1 MRNILLSLEV
11 LLVMGLVAG
20 MSAMGYFNL
29 TGARRAKNE
38 MHARQLLSTFHKAQQ
53 TFKDEVQSDRDKNEK
68 AEFGTLAELL
78 GLKES
83 FSYRKFE
90 LFDVAVPDAH
100 RGMMGELR
108 QALDLPFEEQ
118 EEIVIDPNAKP
129 KKKKKQ
135 RTGDPKW
142 LYESPAYTRPRLL
155 SDTARET
162 AEREQ
167 ETQKPEGNL
176 SGLEARATISDHSNR
191 LIFDGYAYRVFLPQI
206 GADRQDMTDEEKMKM
221 VVADVEK
228 YWCAYAWPIKHG
240 SSGEFAYF
248 IDYNG
253 KLYKATDRAIS
264 EHLDPKILAI
274 DAYKGREFTSP
285 VNDATWSPYVP
296 PKPPT
301 PPKKETDAKADA
313 NADAKADANAD
324 ATKPQK
330 PKETQEEIKTR
341 KYKEKKEEEERRM
354 KRIEESEVD
363 IDLTK

>member
-11 LLVMGLVAG
+11 ILVMGLVAG

-38 MHARQLLSTFHKAQQ
+38 MYARQLLSTLHKAQQ
-53 TFKDEVQSDRDKNEK
+53 AFKNEVQSDRDKNEK

-90 LFDVAVPDAH
+90 IFDIDVPAPH
-100 RGMMGELR
+100 ISMMGEFR
-108 QALDLPFEEQ
+108 RSLDLPMEEQ

-129 KKKKKQ
+129 KKKKKE

-142 LYESPAYTRPRLL
+142 LYESPAY
-155 SDTARET
+155 SRE
-162 AEREQ
+162 
-167 ETQKPEGNL
+167 PY
-176 SGLEARATISDHSNR
+176 NR

-206 GADRQDMTDEEKMKM
+206 GADRKDMTEEEKMKM
-221 VVADVEK
+221 VVADVEQ

-248 IDYNG
+248 IDFNG
-253 KLYKATDRAIS
+253 KLYESTDPAIS
-264 EHLDPKILAI
+264 EHLEPKIGAI

-285 VNDATWSPYVP
+285 VNDTTWAPYVP
-296 PKPPT
+296 PKPPA
-301 PPKKETDAKADA
+301 PPKKEGDANADA
-313 NADAKADANAD
+313 NADQPGDANAD
-324 ATKPQK
+324 ANVDKPQK
-330 PKETQEEIKTR
+330 PKETPEEIKTR
-341 KYKEKKEEEERRM
+341 KYKEKKEEEERR
-354 KRIEESEVD
+354 KKLIEESEVD
-363 IDLTK
+363 IDID